1 MKPNIRVSFI
11 NVGFPSIS
19 PCVALSLQTLRFD
32 MITIKTMKQIP
43 TARAIASFR
52 AGGDTKYRQAY
63 PANEPPAAQADR
75 QRRMAGMAQ
84 ALTQEH
90 RRQWLTQAWQQRQP
104 RG

>member
-1 MKPNIRVSFI
+1 MKPNIQVSFI
-11 NVGFPSIS
+11 NVGFS
-19 PCVALSLQTLRFD
+19 PHLVTP

-63 PANEPPAAQADR
+63 PAQESPAARADR
-75 QRRMAGMAQ
+75 QRRMAGLSQ

-90 RRQWLTQAWQQRQP
+90 RRQWLNRAWQQR
-104 RG
+104 